1 MPKNYR
7 IVAMGLDNRLKQ
19 IKRNMTHYVD
29 SVNPVRKLVVT
40 GSGAH
45 RRLEDS
51 ERPMEGSGSMVVQP
65 KRQLRPLN
73 FKF

>member
-7 IVAMGLDNRLKQ
+7 IIAMGIDDRLKQ

-29 SVNPVRKLVVT
+29 SVYPVRKLVVT
-40 GSGAH
+40 GSGAQ

-51 ERPMEGSGSMVVQP
+51 QRPMEGSGSMVVQP
-65 KRQLRPLN
+65 KRQLKPLN